1 VSDASLTALSDTPP
15 GAEAKDGL
23 RLRDAKP
30 DDLAT
35 IDGLVR
41 ALARYE
47 RLEHEAVA
55 TTEQFREALFG
66 PAPKVFALICEWQG
80 QPVGLCIWFYN
91 FSTFLGR
98 HGIYI
103 EDIYVEPEFRGRGI
117 GREVFRHLARRALAE
132 GCGRIE
138 WQVLNWN
145 EPAISFYE
153 GIGAIARSDWHTRRI
168 AGEALEALA
177 QDAQKGGSHG

>member
-1 VSDASLTALSDTPP
+1 M
-15 GAEAKDGL
+15 
-23 RLRDAKP
+23 RDARVE
-30 DDLAT
+30 DLAT
-35 IDGLVR
+35 IEDLVR

-55 TTEQFREALFG
+55 TTEQFRDALFS
-66 PAPKVFALICEWQG
+66 ANPKVFALICEWQG
-80 QPVGLCIWFYN
+80 RPVGLCIWFYN

-117 GREVFRHLARRALAE
+117 GREVFRHLARRAIAE

-145 EPAISFYE
+145 EPAINFYV
-153 GIGAIARSDWHTRRI
+153 GIGAVARSDWHVRRI
-168 AGEALEALA
+168 TGDALHALA
-177 QDAQKGGSHG
+177 QDRTKG